1 MSVAPSTTTRTT
13 WLDLLGAEVRYYDAG
28 GIRTRAIEA
37 GAGEPLVLLHGVGGH
52 AETYQRNVVPLA
64 EGGYHV
70 YAIDFVGHGFSDKPD
85 QDYGVSVFADHVLR
99 FLDAIGAERA
109 HLSGESLGGW
119 TAAWLALQRPERV
132 GKVILNTAAGL
143 AIADQSPTLAAEYQE
158 RRKELR
164 ERTLAALDNPSRETV
179 RKRLEWLMADPASV
193 TEELL
198 ETRYRIYAQPEFR
211 QAQRRYWS
219 RDVSLQGDTEL
230 LTRERLQRITAP
242 TFFLWTEH
250 DPFLPWQVAEQAHQL
265 VRGSRFHVMR
275 NCGHWPQFED
285 PDEFNRLSL
294 DFLHNG

>member
-1 MSVAPSTTTRTT
+1 MSAVPTAITRTT
-13 WLDLLGAEVRYYDAG
+13 WVDLLGAEVRYYDAG
-28 GIRTRAIEA
+28 GIRPRAIEA
-37 GAGEPLVLLHGVGGH
+37 GDGEPLLLLHGVGGH

-64 EGGYHV
+64 RGGYHV
-70 YAIDFVGHGFSDKPD
+70 YAIDFVGHGFSDQPD

-99 FLDAIGAERA
+99 FLDAIGADRA
-109 HLSGESLGGW
+109 HLCGESLGGW
-119 TAAWLALQRPERV
+119 TAAWLAIQRPERV

-143 AIADQSPTLAAEYQE
+143 AIADPSPALAAEYQE

-164 ERTLAALDNPSRETV
+164 ERTLAALDDPTRETV

-193 TEELL
+193 TDELL
-198 ETRYRIYAQPEFR
+198 ETRFRIYEQPAFR

-230 LTRERLQRITAP
+230 LTRERLARITAP

-265 VRGSRFHVMR
+265 VPGSYFHVMR
-275 NCGHWPQFED
+275 DCGHWPQFED

-294 DFLHNG
+294 EFLRDG